1 MSLTLEQAGALII
14 KSTRKG
20 YRYPSIKGPLSVEQ
34 LWKVPLIEGG
44 NVKDK
49 PVEER
54 FDLNCSALLIDK
66 QIKNLSQSSYVNRT
80 PSRELRLLQEMF
92 DIVLFVIDTKEKEE
106 RRKAKRNKQAE
117 ARANLIAILEV
128 KKEEKLMSSSEEE
141 IQAMIDSL
149 GDEEDDDYD
158 D

>member
-92 DIVLFVIDTKEKEE
+92 DIVLFVIDTKEK
-106 RRKAKRNKQAE
+106 
-117 ARANLIAILEV
+117 LL
-128 KKEEKLMSSSEEE
+128 
-141 IQAMIDSL
+141 
-149 GDEEDDDYD
+149 
-158 D
+158 